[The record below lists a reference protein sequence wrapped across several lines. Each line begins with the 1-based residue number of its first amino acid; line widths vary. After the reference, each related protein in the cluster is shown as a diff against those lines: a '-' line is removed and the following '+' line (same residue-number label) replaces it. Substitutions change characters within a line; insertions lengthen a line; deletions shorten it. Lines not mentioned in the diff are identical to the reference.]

1 MFTLSMASGSNL
13 KQAPAWWHGG
23 DLDHLAALCHNASH
37 PSSGFLVPNDLSEQT
52 KKTFQALKKHRAT
65 FQQVKDGK
73 GKFKFIDLFAGIGG
87 FRLAGNNVGGE
98 CVFTSE
104 WDSYA
109 RTAYAHSFGQVPFG
123 DIHEFSK
130 PSIAKD
136 FVPDHHVLCG
146 GFPCQA
152 FSISGKQAGFD
163 DERGSLFFEICKIAK
178 AKQPEVLFL
187 ENVRNFSR
195 HGNPE
200 GATFKEVKRRLEV
213 VMACKE
219 TGGRYYRVSSA
230 VLNSSHFGAAT
241 KRERI
246 YIVAVRDDLIK
257 SEDQWNKWESMLNG
271 LDTTNGAKTI
281 PLRRVLQ
288 KNADIAPEILSRIT
302 IKRRWK
308 RNDEIIV
315 PKNCARPVRI
325 GVISKGGQ
333 GERVYSIDGHAI
345 TFSAYGGGVASKTGA
360 YEIEDI
366 IRKLTP
372 KECADAMGFT
382 GMDVNGNGIPLLQ
395 QYKQFGNSVVVN
407 VVEHIFSQIQSTW
420 LTKSR

>member
-1 MFTLSMASGSNL
+1 MASVINL
-13 KQAPAWWHGG
+13 KSAPKWWHGG
-23 DLDHLAALCHNASH
+23 NLDHLAVLTHVDSH
-37 PSSGFLVPNDLSEQT
+37 PSENFVLPSEVSDET
-52 KKTFQALKKHRAT
+52 KKTFQSLKKYRPT
-65 FQQVKDGK
+65 FPQVKSGK

-87 FRLAGNNVGGE
+87 FRLAGNKIGGE

-104 WDSYA
+104 WDNYA
-109 RTAYAHSFGQVPFG
+109 RIAYAHSYGQVPFG

-130 PSIAKD
+130 PSFAKN
-136 FVPDHHVLCG
+136 FVPDHNILCG

-178 AKQPEVLFL
+178 AKLPEVLFL
-187 ENVRNFSR
+187 ENVKNFAR

-200 GATFKEVKRRLEV
+200 GATFREVKRRLEV
-213 VMACKE
+213 VMAKE
-219 TGGRYYRVSSA
+219 TGGKYYRVSSA
-230 VLNSSHFGAAT
+230 VLNSSYFGAAT

-246 YIVAVRDDLIK
+246 YIVAVRNDLIK
-257 SEDQWNKWESMLNG
+257 SEEQWKEWEETLSNLEK
-271 LDTTNGAKTI
+271 TNGATTI
-281 PLRRVLQ
+281 ALKSVLQ
-288 KNADIAPEILSRIT
+288 KNSDISKEILERIT
-302 IKRRWK
+302 INRTWK
-308 RNDEIIV
+308 RNGKITI
-315 PKNCARPVRI
+315 PKRCTKPIRI

-360 YEIEDI
+360 YEVGNI

-372 KECADAMGFT
+372 QECADAMGFT
-382 GMDVNGNGIPLLQ
+382 GMDVDGNGMPLIQ

-407 VVEHIFSQIQSTW
+407 VVEHILSKIQSTW
-420 LTKSR
+420 LTKSK

>member
-1 MFTLSMASGSNL
+1 MASGLNL
-13 KQAPAWWHGG
+13 KTAPSWWHGG
-23 DLDHLAALCHNASH
+23 NLDQLAALTHADAH
-37 PSSGFLVPNDLSEQT
+37 PSADFAIPDDVSAET
-52 KKTFQALKKHRAT
+52 KKTFQALKKHRPT
-65 FQQVKDGK
+65 FPQVKDGK

-87 FRLAGNNVGGE
+87 FRLAGNNIGGE

-104 WDSYA
+104 WDGYA
-109 RTAYAHSFGQVPFG
+109 RLAYAHSYGQVPFG
-123 DIHEFSK
+123 DIHQFSK

-178 AKQPEVLFL
+178 AKQPAVLFL
-187 ENVRNFSR
+187 ENVKNFAR
-195 HGNPE
+195 HGSPE

-213 VMACKE
+213 VMAKE
-219 TGGRYYRVSSA
+219 TGGRYYRVSSV

-246 YIVAVRDDLIK
+246 YIVAVRDDLVK
-257 SEDQWNKWESMLNG
+257 SDEQWRKWETLLKG
-271 LDTTNGAKTI
+271 LGSSNGASVV
-281 PLRRVLQ
+281 PLSSVLQ
-288 KNADIAPEILSRIT
+288 RNDDIPAEILKRIT
-302 IKRRWK
+302 IKRSWK
-308 RNDEIIV
+308 RNDNTIV
-315 PKNCARPVRI
+315 PKGCAKPFRI
-325 GVISKGGQ
+325 GIISKGGQ
-333 GERVYSIDGHAI
+333 GERVYSIEGHAI

-372 KECADAMGFT
+372 QECADAMGFT
-382 GMDVNGNGIPLLQ
+382 GMDVEGNGIPLLQ

-407 VVEHIFSQIQSTW
+407 VVQHIFAQIQSTW
-420 LTKSR
+420 LNKTK

>member
-1 MFTLSMASGSNL
+1 MASGSNI

-23 DLDHLAALCHNASH
+23 DLDYLAALTHNDAH
-37 PSSGFLVPNDLSEQT
+37 PFSGFVVPNVVSEET

-65 FQQVKDGK
+65 FPQAKDGK

-109 RTAYAHSFGQVPFG
+109 RIAYAHSFGQVPFG

-130 PSIAKD
+130 PSIAKN

-178 AKQPEVLFL
+178 AKRPEVLFL
-187 ENVRNFSR
+187 ENVKNFAR
-195 HGNPE
+195 HGSPE
-200 GATFKEVKRRLEV
+200 GATFKEVKRRLEE
-213 VMACKE
+213 VMAKE
-219 TGGRYYRVSSA
+219 TGGTYYRVSSA
-230 VLNSSHFGAAT
+230 VLNSSNFGAAT

-246 YIVAVRDDLIK
+246 YIVAVRNDLIK
-257 SEDQWNKWESMLNG
+257 SEDQWRKWESTLCG
-271 LDTTNGAKTI
+271 LEKTNGAPVVALRSILQEKSQI
-281 PLRRVLQ
+281 PSEVL
-288 KNADIAPEILSRIT
+288 KRIV
-302 IKRRWK
+302 IKRAWR
-308 RNDEIIV
+308 RNDRVVV
-315 PKNCARPVRI
+315 PKGCAKPVRI

-360 YEIEDI
+360 YEVEDV

-372 KECADAMGFT
+372 QECADAMGFT
-382 GMDVNGNGIPLLQ
+382 GMDVDGNGIPLLQ

-407 VVEHIFSQIQSTW
+407 VVQHVFQQIQDTW
-420 LTKSR
+420 LTKRK

>member
-1 MFTLSMASGSNL
+1 MASGLNL
-13 KQAPAWWHGG
+13 KTAPSWWHGG
-23 DLDHLAALCHNASH
+23 NLDHLAALTHAEAH
-37 PSSGFLVPNDLSEQT
+37 PSADFAIPDDVSAET
-52 KKTFQALKKHRAT
+52 KKTFQALKKRRPT

-87 FRLAGNNVGGE
+87 FRLAGNNIGGE

-104 WDSYA
+104 WDGYA
-109 RTAYAHSFGQVPFG
+109 RMAYAHSYGQVPYG
-123 DIHEFSK
+123 DIHQFSK

-136 FVPDHHVLCG
+136 FVPDHQVLCG

-178 AKQPEVLFL
+178 AKKPEVLFL
-187 ENVRNFSR
+187 ENVKNFAR

-200 GATFKEVKRRLEV
+200 GATFREVKRRLEE
-213 VMACKE
+213 VMAKE

-257 SEDQWNKWESMLNG
+257 SEEQWKKWEATLKA
-271 LDTTNGAKTI
+271 LDTSNGSKTI
-281 PLRRVLQ
+281 PLRKVLQ
-288 KNADIAPEILSRIT
+288 KNADIPEEILNRIT
-302 IKRRWK
+302 IKRSWK
-308 RNDEIIV
+308 RNDKVVV
-315 PKNCARPVRI
+315 PKDCARPVRI

-360 YEIEDI
+360 YEIEGI

-372 KECADAMGFT
+372 QECADAMGFT
-382 GMDVNGNGIPLLQ
+382 GMDVDGNGIPLLQ

-407 VVEHIFSQIQSTW
+407 VVEHIFRQIQSTW
-420 LTKSR
+420 LTRSR

>member
-1 MFTLSMASGSNL
+1 MASGSNL

-23 DLDHLAALCHNASH
+23 DLDHLAALTHNAAH
-37 PSSGFLVPNDLSEQT
+37 PSSGFLVPKDVSEET
-52 KKTFQALKKHRAT
+52 KKTFQVLKKQRAT
-65 FQQVKDGK
+65 FPQVKDGK

-109 RTAYAHSFGQVPFG
+109 RMAYAHSFGQVPFG

-178 AKQPEVLFL
+178 AKRPEVLFL
-187 ENVRNFSR
+187 ENVKNFAR

-200 GATFKEVKRRLEV
+200 GATFREVKRRLEE
-213 VMACKE
+213 VMAKE
-219 TGGRYYRVSSA
+219 TGGTYYRVSSA
-230 VLNSSHFGAAT
+230 VLNSSYFGAAT

-246 YIVAVRDDLIK
+246 YIVAVRNDLIK
-257 SEDQWNKWESMLNG
+257 SEEQWKKWESTLCG
-271 LDTTNGAKTI
+271 LEKNNGAPVVALRSILQEKSEI
-281 PLRRVLQ
+281 PPDVL
-288 KNADIAPEILSRIT
+288 KRIV
-302 IKRRWK
+302 IKRPWR
-308 RNDEIIV
+308 RNDRV
-315 PKNCARPVRI
+315 VAQKGCTKPVRI

-360 YEIEDI
+360 YEVEDL

-372 KECADAMGFT
+372 QECADAMGFT
-382 GMDVNGNGIPLLQ
+382 GMDVDGNGIPLLQ

-407 VVEHIFSQIQSTW
+407 VVQHVFQKIQETW
-420 LTKSR
+420 LTKRK